1 MLRICSGFLFIP
13 GFSLND
19 EKNGKELRDYP
30 KVKQAGKNL
39 YAGKTQHIADQL
51 HVINGFCLKS
61 FRRQAL

>member
-51 HVINGFCLKS
+51 INGF
-61 FRRQAL
+61 

>member
-39 YAGKTQHIADQL
+39 YAGKTQHSRP
-51 HVINGFCLKS
+51 INGFCLRS